1 MACKWLSVPL
11 ASQGGSFGLMSTAAA
26 SAASTD
32 PFRALDDSKISRF
45 QLKTMFVAG
54 MGFFT
59 DAYDLFVI
67 GIVVS
72 LLKTQWSLTTTQVS
86 WLNSATLLASAFGA
100 LIFGRVADMLGRK
113 RIYGYEVL
121 ILAAGAIASAFS
133 TGYVMLII
141 CRVILGIGIGGDYPV
156 SATIMS
162 EYSGKQSRGRM
173 VGLVFSMQGLGLIVG
188 PLLASILL
196 ASGMSDNLVW
206 RLLLGFGAIPG
217 LAVFYL
223 RRQIHETPRF
233 AMAGGAHEEARAA
246 IASATGTEVAVP
258 AGESKA
264 NISQGALDGFHKI
277 MRNKRLLIWL
287 LGTAGGWLLLDFCY
301 YGNTISSPEILKL
314 INPHAT
320 ILDNTLTQLAI
331 FAVFAL
337 PGYAVAILLLDKT
350 GRKSIQVMG
359 FTMMA
364 VMYLLIGLIPGVTKA
379 VVPFLVLYGV
389 SYFFTEF
396 GPNTTTFIYPAELF
410 PTDVRTTGHGIS
422 AGAGKLGAFAGAFL
436 FPDFLASSI
445 GLTGAMI
452 IAGVVAAIGLLLT
465 VVTLPEPRGKSLE
478 ELTEYA
484 YAEEPPRVATVQP
497 ALGS

>member
-1 MACKWLSVPL
+1 
-11 ASQGGSFGLMSTAAA
+11 MSTAAA
-26 SAASTD
+26 PSASAD
-32 PFRALDDSKISRF
+32 PFQALDDSKITRF
-45 QLKTMFVAG
+45 QIKTMFVSG

-72 LLKTQWSLTTTQVS
+72 ILKTQWSLTTTQVS

-100 LIFGRVADMLGRK
+100 IIFGRIADMLGRK

-133 TGYVMLII
+133 PGYVFLIV
-141 CRVILGIGIGGDYPV
+141 CRIILGIGIGGDYPV

-162 EYSGKQSRGRM
+162 EYSGKESRGRM
-173 VGLVFSMQGLGLIVG
+173 VGLVFAMQGLGLIFG
-188 PLLASILL
+188 PLFASILL
-196 ASGMSDNLVW
+196 STGMSDNYVW
-206 RLLLGFGAIPG
+206 RILLGFGAIPG

-233 AMAGGAHEEARAA
+233 AMAGGAHEEAQAA
-246 IASATGTEVAVP
+246 IASATGTTVAVP
-258 AGESKA
+258 TGESKA
-264 NISQGALDGFHKI
+264 KLGQGAMDGFHKI
-277 MRNKRLLIWL
+277 LGNRRLLIWL
-287 LGTAGGWLLLDFCY
+287 IGTAGGWLLLDFCY

-314 INPHAT
+314 INPSGT
-320 ILDNTLTQLAI
+320 LLDNTLTQLAI

-350 GRKSIQVMG
+350 GRKTIQVMG

-364 VMYLLIGLIPGVTKA
+364 LMFLLLGLIPGVTKD
-379 VVPFLVLYGV
+379 VVPFLLLYGV

-410 PTDVRTTGHGIS
+410 PTEVRTTGHGIS

-436 FPDFLASSI
+436 FPDFLSSSV
-445 GLTGAMI
+445 GLTGAMT
-452 IAGVVAAIGLLLT
+452 IAGVVATVGLVLT

-478 ELTEYA
+478 ELTAYA
-484 YAEEPPRVATVQP
+484 YAEERAPVGRVQP
-497 ALGS
+497 ALGG

>member
-1 MACKWLSVPL
+1 
-11 ASQGGSFGLMSTAAA
+11 
-26 SAASTD
+26 
-32 PFRALDDSKISRF
+32 
-45 QLKTMFVAG
+45 
-54 MGFFT
+54 
-59 DAYDLFVI
+59 
-67 GIVVS
+67 
-72 LLKTQWSLTTTQVS
+72 
-86 WLNSATLLASAFGA
+86 
-100 LIFGRVADMLGRK
+100 
-113 RIYGYEVL
+113 
-121 ILAAGAIASAFS
+121 
-133 TGYVMLII
+133 
-141 CRVILGIGIGGDYPV
+141 
-156 SATIMS
+156 
-162 EYSGKQSRGRM
+162 
-173 VGLVFSMQGLGLIVG
+173 
-188 PLLASILL
+188 
-196 ASGMSDNLVW
+196 
-206 RLLLGFGAIPG
+206 
-217 LAVFYL
+217 VFYL

-233 AMAGGAHEEARAA
+233 AMAGGAHEEAQAA
-246 IASATGTEVAVP
+246 IASATGVDVAVAP
-258 AGESKA
+258 GESKA

-277 MRNKRLLIWL
+277 LGNKRLLIWL
-287 LGTAGGWLLLDFCY
+287 IGTAGGWLLLDFCY

-364 VMYLLIGLIPGVTKA
+364 LMYLLIGLIPGVTTA
-379 VVPFLVLYGV
+379 VVPFVLLFGV

-410 PTDVRTTGHGIS
+410 PTEVRTTGHGIS

-452 IAGVVAAIGLLLT
+452 IAGVVAFIGLLLT

-484 YAEEPPRVATVQP
+484 YADQPASVGSVQP